1 MNKKN
6 KSIYFS
12 MEVEKNKINSNSLSE
27 NRENLLKQ
35 EKKFI
40 QEEFKSKLEEH
51 KKLKEELKNVKKS
64 FNNGLNDYTREKN
77 LTIQKEQE
85 IEAILSKISKM
96 KKLMLLSINQTLNKK
111 FYNHLLEISN
121 NKHKEKILLKYF
133 NFPFNVYNFSKM
145 YITNSNHNNNSNFNI
160 RGDLS
165 SNSNSDFF
173 KHFNDINKVI
183 DNTQK
188 IHDLIKIIRN
198 ENEIKNVLSYS
209 YEIFHNLQEEN
220 NDIYANIKNSFYEV
234 YNEINNKE
242 KQYPFDFLF
251 DYMKNIF
258 DIIDYERQVEEL
270 KDILNKLTQEKN
282 AKFIEIKNIES
293 IIRTYNINIKII
305 SNYLKAL
312 KTFAYRIKEQNK
324 NISNNSDNNNNI
336 LRELIDDI
344 EKFKKIS
351 IDYDK
356 INSNLDAMTSLSFG
370 TNYTLSEK
378 SSNKSSIIDFG
389 YNNEFDSEYKSD
401 NFNSNDIISKGAN
414 NNNIDLKNIEDNN
427 MMIIKKDNSGIK
439 NVNEKIKKINKK
451 QKNSSRKKTLNLNL
465 NNYNNDSI
473 GKRKYEI
480 IKKHISLTKHNIEN
494 LTTTD
499 TNIYNKRQIKKQINK
514 SHLNTNNKTQNK
526 SNVSYL
532 KESQKKKTLN
542 NSIISKS
549 KKHFVTKING
559 QKLVNNHFRKRYNTN
574 YINNVSKSKNIS
586 PDLKPTISIKKN
598 CQTFK
603 SNKINLRYG
612 KKFKNRNIISQN
624 EKEINENKNEINI
637 NYDTKRDEEIFSMSD
652 KNTEKELEDKQIT
665 LSHNHRYDI
674 QGQNRY
680 NINKKI
686 ERLKQKEQ
694 EESIEFTIPN
704 KDNTNNDDY
713 YDINNIKDSI
723 CDEMISQNFITAN
736 SVVRSTTNDYIN
748 KLGFKNNVLWSEN
761 LYKNKALKFKS
772 NFKKINIEKPIDTS
786 SCCAACT

>member
-1 MNKKN
+1 
-6 KSIYFS
+6 
-12 MEVEKNKINSNSLSE
+12 MEVEKNIINNNSLSE
-27 NRENLLKQ
+27 DRENILKQ

-40 QEEFKSKLEEH
+40 QEEFKNKLEEH
-51 KKLKEELKNVKKS
+51 KKLKEELKNVKIS
-64 FNNGLNDYTREKN
+64 FHNGLNEYTREKN

-96 KKLMLLSINQTLNKK
+96 KKSMLLSINQTVNKK

-133 NFPFNVYNFSKM
+133 NFPFNVYNFTKM
-145 YITNSNHNNNSNFNI
+145 YITSYNNNNNSNFNI
-160 RGDLS
+160 RSDLS
-165 SNSNSDFF
+165 SNTNSDFF

-188 IHDLIKIIRN
+188 IHDLLKIIRS

-220 NDIYANIKNSFYEV
+220 NDIYVNIKNSFYEV

-258 DIIDYERQVEEL
+258 DIIDYERQVEDL
-270 KDILNKLTQEKN
+270 KHILNKLTQEKN
-282 AKFIEIKNIES
+282 AKFVEIKNIES
-293 IIRTYNINIKII
+293 VIRTYNINIKII
-305 SNYLKAL
+305 SNYIKAL
-312 KTFAYRIKEQNK
+312 KNFAYRIKEQNK
-324 NISNNSDNNNNI
+324 NTSNNSDNNNNKNNNA

-344 EKFKKIS
+344 EKFKKIT
-351 IDYDK
+351 IDYAK

-378 SSNKSSIIDFG
+378 SSNKSSIIDAGF
-389 YNNEFDSEYKSD
+389 NNDFDSEYKSD
-401 NFNSNDIISKGAN
+401 NFNSNTNDIISKGAN
-414 NNNIDLKNIEDNN
+414 NNNNKIDIKNIENNNNN

-439 NVNEKIKKINKK
+439 NVNDKLKKINKK

-480 IKKHISLTKHNIEN
+480 TKKNISLTKHNIEN

-514 SHLNTNNKTQNK
+514 SHLNINNKIQNK
-526 SNVSYL
+526 SNISYL
-532 KESQKKKTLN
+532 KDSQKKKTLN

-559 QKLVNNHFRKRYNTN
+559 QKLMNNNFRKRFNTN

-612 KKFKNRNIISQN
+612 KKFKNRNIITQH

-637 NYDTKRDEEIFSMSD
+637 NYSTKQDEEIFCMSD
-652 KNTEKELEDKQIT
+652 KNTEKDIEDKQLT
-665 LSHNHRYDI
+665 LSHNHRYDF
-674 QGQNRY
+674 QGKNRY
-680 NINKKI
+680 NISKKI

-694 EESIEFTIPN
+694 DESIEFTIPN
-704 KDNTNNDDY
+704 KDHTNNDDY

-723 CDEMISQNFITAN
+723 CDEMISQNFVTAN
-736 SVVRSTTNDYIN
+736 SLVRSTTNDYIN

-772 NFKKINIEKPIDTS
+772 NFKKLNIEKPIDTS

>member
-1 MNKKN
+1 
-6 KSIYFS
+6 
-12 MEVEKNKINSNSLSE
+12 MEVEKNIINNNSLSE
-27 NRENLLKQ
+27 DRENILKQ

-40 QEEFKSKLEEH
+40 QEEFKNKLEEH
-51 KKLKEELKNVKKS
+51 KKLKEELKNVKIS
-64 FNNGLNDYTREKN
+64 FHNGLNEYTREKN

-96 KKLMLLSINQTLNKK
+96 KKSMLLSINQTVNKK

-133 NFPFNVYNFSKM
+133 NFPFNVYNFTKM
-145 YITNSNHNNNSNFNI
+145 YITSYNNNNNSNFNI
-160 RGDLS
+160 RSDLS
-165 SNSNSDFF
+165 SNTNSDFF

-188 IHDLIKIIRN
+188 IHDLLKIIRS

-220 NDIYANIKNSFYEV
+220 NDIYVNIKNSFYEV

-258 DIIDYERQVEEL
+258 DIIDYERQVEDL
-270 KDILNKLTQEKN
+270 KHILNKLTQEKN
-282 AKFIEIKNIES
+282 AKFVEIKNIES
-293 IIRTYNINIKII
+293 VIRTYNINIKII
-305 SNYLKAL
+305 SNYIKAL
-312 KTFAYRIKEQNK
+312 KNFAYRIKEQNK
-324 NISNNSDNNNNI
+324 NTSNNSDNNNNKNNNA

-344 EKFKKIS
+344 EKFKKIT
-351 IDYDK
+351 IDYAK

-378 SSNKSSIIDFG
+378 SSNKSSIIDAGF
-389 YNNEFDSEYKSD
+389 NNDFDSEYKSD
-401 NFNSNDIISKGAN
+401 NFNSNTNDIISKGAN
-414 NNNIDLKNIEDNN
+414 NNNNKIDIKNIENNNNN

-439 NVNEKIKKINKK
+439 NVNDKLKKINKK

-480 IKKHISLTKHNIEN
+480 TKKNISLTKHNIEN

-514 SHLNTNNKTQNK
+514 SHLNINNKIQNK
-526 SNVSYL
+526 SNISYL
-532 KESQKKKTLN
+532 KDSQKKKTLN

-559 QKLVNNHFRKRYNTN
+559 QKLMNNNFRKRFNTN

-637 NYDTKRDEEIFSMSD
+637 NYSTKQDEEIFCMSD
-652 KNTEKELEDKQIT
+652 KNTEKDIEDKQLT
-665 LSHNHRYDI
+665 LSHNHRYDF
-674 QGQNRY
+674 QGKNRY
-680 NINKKI
+680 NISKKI

-694 EESIEFTIPN
+694 DESIEFTIPN
-704 KDNTNNDDY
+704 KDYTNNDDY

-723 CDEMISQNFITAN
+723 CDEMISQNFVTAN
-736 SVVRSTTNDYIN
+736 SLVRSTTNDYIN

-772 NFKKINIEKPIDTS
+772 NFKKLNIEKPIDTS

>member
-1 MNKKN
+1 
-6 KSIYFS
+6 
-12 MEVEKNKINSNSLSE
+12 MEVEKNIINNNSLSE
-27 NRENLLKQ
+27 DRENILKQ

-40 QEEFKSKLEEH
+40 QEEFKNKLEEH
-51 KKLKEELKNVKKS
+51 KKLKEELKNVKIS
-64 FNNGLNDYTREKN
+64 FHNGLNEYTREKN

-96 KKLMLLSINQTLNKK
+96 KKSMLLSINQTVNKK

-133 NFPFNVYNFSKM
+133 NFPFNVYNFTKM
-145 YITNSNHNNNSNFNI
+145 YITSYNNNNNSNFNI
-160 RGDLS
+160 RSDLS
-165 SNSNSDFF
+165 SNTNSDFF

-188 IHDLIKIIRN
+188 IHDLLKIIRS

-220 NDIYANIKNSFYEV
+220 NDIYVNIKNSFYEV

-258 DIIDYERQVEEL
+258 DIIDYERQVEDL
-270 KDILNKLTQEKN
+270 KHILNKLTQEKN
-282 AKFIEIKNIES
+282 AKFVEIKNIES
-293 IIRTYNINIKII
+293 VIRTYNINIKII
-305 SNYLKAL
+305 SNYIKAL
-312 KTFAYRIKEQNK
+312 KNFAYRIKEQNK
-324 NISNNSDNNNNI
+324 NTSNNSDNNNNKNNNA

-344 EKFKKIS
+344 EKFKKIT
-351 IDYDK
+351 IDYAK

-378 SSNKSSIIDFG
+378 SSNKSSIIDAGF
-389 YNNEFDSEYKSD
+389 NNDFDSEYKSD
-401 NFNSNDIISKGAN
+401 NFNSNTNDIISKGAN
-414 NNNIDLKNIEDNN
+414 NNNNKIDIKNIENNNNN

-439 NVNEKIKKINKK
+439 NVNDKLKKINKK

-480 IKKHISLTKHNIEN
+480 TKKNISLTKHNIEN

-514 SHLNTNNKTQNK
+514 SHLNINNKIQNK
-526 SNVSYL
+526 SNISYL
-532 KESQKKKTLN
+532 KDSQKKKTLN

-559 QKLVNNHFRKRYNTN
+559 QKLMNNNFRKRFNTN

-612 KKFKNRNIISQN
+612 KKFKNRNIITQH

-637 NYDTKRDEEIFSMSD
+637 NYSTKQDEEIFCMSD
-652 KNTEKELEDKQIT
+652 KNTEKDIEDKQLT
-665 LSHNHRYDI
+665 LSHNHRYDF
-674 QGQNRY
+674 QGKNRY
-680 NINKKI
+680 NISKKI

-694 EESIEFTIPN
+694 DESIEFTIPN
-704 KDNTNNDDY
+704 KDYTNNDDY

-723 CDEMISQNFITAN
+723 CDEMISQNFVTAN
-736 SVVRSTTNDYIN
+736 SLVRSTTNDYIN

-772 NFKKINIEKPIDTS
+772 NFKKLNIEKPIDTS

>member
-1 MNKKN
+1 
-6 KSIYFS
+6 
-12 MEVEKNKINSNSLSE
+12 MEVEKNIINNNSLSE
-27 NRENLLKQ
+27 DRENILKQ

-40 QEEFKSKLEEH
+40 QEEFKNKLEEH
-51 KKLKEELKNVKKS
+51 KKLKEELKNVKIS
-64 FNNGLNDYTREKN
+64 FHNGLNEYTREKN

-96 KKLMLLSINQTLNKK
+96 KKSMLLSINQTVNKK

-133 NFPFNVYNFSKM
+133 NFPFNVYNFTKM
-145 YITNSNHNNNSNFNI
+145 YITSYNNNNNSNFNI
-160 RGDLS
+160 RSDLS
-165 SNSNSDFF
+165 SNTNSDFF

-188 IHDLIKIIRN
+188 IHDLLKIIRS

-220 NDIYANIKNSFYEV
+220 NDIYVNIKNSFYEV

-258 DIIDYERQVEEL
+258 DIIDYERQVEDL
-270 KDILNKLTQEKN
+270 KHILNKLTQEKN
-282 AKFIEIKNIES
+282 AKFVEIKNIES
-293 IIRTYNINIKII
+293 VIRTYNINIKII
-305 SNYLKAL
+305 SNYIKAL
-312 KTFAYRIKEQNK
+312 KNFAYRIKEQNK
-324 NISNNSDNNNNI
+324 NTSNNSDNNNNKNNNA

-344 EKFKKIS
+344 EKFKKIT
-351 IDYDK
+351 IDYEK

-378 SSNKSSIIDFG
+378 SSNKSSIIDAGF
-389 YNNEFDSEYKSD
+389 NNDFDSEYKSD
-401 NFNSNDIISKGAN
+401 NFNSNTNDIISKGAN
-414 NNNIDLKNIEDNN
+414 NNNNKIDIKNIENNNNN

-439 NVNEKIKKINKK
+439 NVNDKLKKINKK

-480 IKKHISLTKHNIEN
+480 TKKNISLTKHNIEN

-514 SHLNTNNKTQNK
+514 SHLNINNKIQNK
-526 SNVSYL
+526 SNISYL
-532 KESQKKKTLN
+532 KDSQKKKTLN

-559 QKLVNNHFRKRYNTN
+559 QKLMNNNFRKRFNTN

-637 NYDTKRDEEIFSMSD
+637 NYSTKQDEEIFCMSD
-652 KNTEKELEDKQIT
+652 KNTEKDIEDKQLT
-665 LSHNHRYDI
+665 LSHNHRYDF
-674 QGQNRY
+674 QGKNRY
-680 NINKKI
+680 NISKKI

-694 EESIEFTIPN
+694 DESIEFTIPN
-704 KDNTNNDDY
+704 KDYTNNDDY

-723 CDEMISQNFITAN
+723 CDEMISQNFVTAN
-736 SVVRSTTNDYIN
+736 SLVRSTTNDYIN

-772 NFKKINIEKPIDTS
+772 NFKKLNIEKPIDTS

>member
-1 MNKKN
+1 
-6 KSIYFS
+6 
-12 MEVEKNKINSNSLSE
+12 MEVEKNIINNNSLSE
-27 NRENLLKQ
+27 DRENILKQ

-40 QEEFKSKLEEH
+40 QEEFKNKLEEH
-51 KKLKEELKNVKKS
+51 KKLKEELKNVKIS
-64 FNNGLNDYTREKN
+64 FHNGLNEYTREKN

-96 KKLMLLSINQTLNKK
+96 KKSMLLSINQTVNKK

-133 NFPFNVYNFSKM
+133 NFPFNVYNFTKM
-145 YITNSNHNNNSNFNI
+145 YITSYNNNNNSNFNI
-160 RGDLS
+160 RSDLS
-165 SNSNSDFF
+165 SNTNSDFF

-188 IHDLIKIIRN
+188 IHDLLKIIRS

-220 NDIYANIKNSFYEV
+220 NDIYVNIKNSFYEV

-258 DIIDYERQVEEL
+258 DIIDYERQVEDL
-270 KDILNKLTQEKN
+270 KHILNKLTQEKN
-282 AKFIEIKNIES
+282 AKFVEIKNIES
-293 IIRTYNINIKII
+293 VIRTYNINIKII
-305 SNYLKAL
+305 SNYIKAL
-312 KTFAYRIKEQNK
+312 KNFAYRIKEQNK
-324 NISNNSDNNNNI
+324 NTSNNSDNNNNKNNNA

-344 EKFKKIS
+344 EKFKKIT
-351 IDYDK
+351 IDYAK

-378 SSNKSSIIDFG
+378 SSNKSSIIDAGF
-389 YNNEFDSEYKSD
+389 NNDFDSEYKSD
-401 NFNSNDIISKGAN
+401 NFNSNTNDIISKGAN
-414 NNNIDLKNIEDNN
+414 NNNNKIDIKNIENNNNN

-439 NVNEKIKKINKK
+439 NVNDKLKKINKK

-480 IKKHISLTKHNIEN
+480 TKKNISLTKHNIEN

-514 SHLNTNNKTQNK
+514 SHLNINNKIQNK
-526 SNVSYL
+526 SNISYL
-532 KESQKKKTLN
+532 KDSQKKKTLN

-559 QKLVNNHFRKRYNTN
+559 QKLMNKNFRKRFNTN
-574 YINNVSKSKNIS
+574 YINNVNKSKNIS

-612 KKFKNRNIISQN
+612 KKFKNRNIITQH

-637 NYDTKRDEEIFSMSD
+637 NYSTKQDEEIFCMSD
-652 KNTEKELEDKQIT
+652 KNTEKDIEDKQLT
-665 LSHNHRYDI
+665 LSHNHRYDF
-674 QGQNRY
+674 QGKNRY
-680 NINKKI
+680 NISKKI

-694 EESIEFTIPN
+694 DESIEFTIPN
-704 KDNTNNDDY
+704 KDYTNNDDY

-723 CDEMISQNFITAN
+723 CDEMISQNFVTAN
-736 SVVRSTTNDYIN
+736 SLVRSTTNDYIN

-772 NFKKINIEKPIDTS
+772 NFKKLNIEKPIDTS

>member
-1 MNKKN
+1 
-6 KSIYFS
+6 
-12 MEVEKNKINSNSLSE
+12 MEVEKNIINNNSLSE
-27 NRENLLKQ
+27 DRENILKQ

-40 QEEFKSKLEEH
+40 QEEFKNKLEEH
-51 KKLKEELKNVKKS
+51 KKLKEELKNVKIS
-64 FNNGLNDYTREKN
+64 FHNGLNEYTREKN

-96 KKLMLLSINQTLNKK
+96 KKSMLLSINQTVNKK

-133 NFPFNVYNFSKM
+133 NFPFNVYNFTKM
-145 YITNSNHNNNSNFNI
+145 YITSYNNNNNSNFNI
-160 RGDLS
+160 RSDLS
-165 SNSNSDFF
+165 SNTNSDFF

-188 IHDLIKIIRN
+188 IHDLLKIIRS

-220 NDIYANIKNSFYEV
+220 NDIYVNIKNSFYEV

-258 DIIDYERQVEEL
+258 DIIDYERQVEDL
-270 KDILNKLTQEKN
+270 KHILNKLTQEKN
-282 AKFIEIKNIES
+282 AKFVEIKNIES
-293 IIRTYNINIKII
+293 VIRTYNINIKII
-305 SNYLKAL
+305 SNYIKAL
-312 KTFAYRIKEQNK
+312 KNFAYRIKEQNK
-324 NISNNSDNNNNI
+324 NTSNNSDNNNNKNNNA

-344 EKFKKIS
+344 EKFKKIT
-351 IDYDK
+351 IDYEK

-378 SSNKSSIIDFG
+378 SSNKSSIIDAGF
-389 YNNEFDSEYKSD
+389 NNDFDSEYKSD
-401 NFNSNDIISKGAN
+401 NFNSNTNDIISKGAN
-414 NNNIDLKNIEDNN
+414 NNNNKIDIKNIENNNNN

-439 NVNEKIKKINKK
+439 NVNDKLKKINKK

-480 IKKHISLTKHNIEN
+480 TKKNISLTKHNIEN

-514 SHLNTNNKTQNK
+514 SHLNINNKIQNK
-526 SNVSYL
+526 SNISYL
-532 KESQKKKTLN
+532 KDSQKKKTLN

-559 QKLVNNHFRKRYNTN
+559 QKLMNNNFRKRFNTN

-637 NYDTKRDEEIFSMSD
+637 NYSTKQDEEIFCMSD
-652 KNTEKELEDKQIT
+652 KNTEKDIEDKQLT
-665 LSHNHRYDI
+665 LSHNHRYDF
-674 QGQNRY
+674 QGKNRY
-680 NINKKI
+680 NISKKI

-694 EESIEFTIPN
+694 DESIEFTIPN
-704 KDNTNNDDY
+704 KDHTNNDDY

-723 CDEMISQNFITAN
+723 CDEMISQNFVTAN
-736 SVVRSTTNDYIN
+736 SLVRSTTNDYIN

-772 NFKKINIEKPIDTS
+772 NFKKLNIEKPIDTS

>member
-1 MNKKN
+1 
-6 KSIYFS
+6 
-12 MEVEKNKINSNSLSE
+12 MEVEKNIINNNSLSE
-27 NRENLLKQ
+27 DRENILKQ

-40 QEEFKSKLEEH
+40 QEEFKNKLEEH
-51 KKLKEELKNVKKS
+51 KKLKEELKNVKIS
-64 FNNGLNDYTREKN
+64 FHNGLNEYTREKN

-96 KKLMLLSINQTLNKK
+96 KKSMLLSINQTVNKK

-133 NFPFNVYNFSKM
+133 NFPFNVYNFTKM
-145 YITNSNHNNNSNFNI
+145 YITSYNNNNNSNFNI
-160 RGDLS
+160 RSDLS
-165 SNSNSDFF
+165 SNTNSDFF

-188 IHDLIKIIRN
+188 IHDLLKIIRS

-220 NDIYANIKNSFYEV
+220 NDIYVNIKNSFYEV

-258 DIIDYERQVEEL
+258 DIIDYERQVEDL
-270 KDILNKLTQEKN
+270 KHILNKLTQEKN
-282 AKFIEIKNIES
+282 AKFVEIKNIES
-293 IIRTYNINIKII
+293 VIRTYNINIKII
-305 SNYLKAL
+305 SNYIKAL
-312 KTFAYRIKEQNK
+312 KNFAYRIKEQNK
-324 NISNNSDNNNNI
+324 NTSNNSDNNNNKNNNA

-344 EKFKKIS
+344 EKFKKIT
-351 IDYDK
+351 IDYAK

-378 SSNKSSIIDFG
+378 SSNKSSIIDAGF
-389 YNNEFDSEYKSD
+389 NNDFDSEYKSD
-401 NFNSNDIISKGAN
+401 NFNSNTNDIISKGAN
-414 NNNIDLKNIEDNN
+414 NNNNKIDIKNIENNNNN

-439 NVNEKIKKINKK
+439 NVNDKLKKINKK

-480 IKKHISLTKHNIEN
+480 TKKNISLTKHNIEN

-514 SHLNTNNKTQNK
+514 SHLNINNKIQNK
-526 SNVSYL
+526 SNISYL
-532 KESQKKKTLN
+532 KDSQKKKTLN

-559 QKLVNNHFRKRYNTN
+559 QKLMNNNFRKRFNTN

-637 NYDTKRDEEIFSMSD
+637 NYSTKQDEEIFCMSD
-652 KNTEKELEDKQIT
+652 KNTEKDIEDKQLT
-665 LSHNHRYDI
+665 LSHNHRYDF
-674 QGQNRY
+674 QGKNRY
-680 NINKKI
+680 NISKKI

-694 EESIEFTIPN
+694 DESIEFTIPN
-704 KDNTNNDDY
+704 KDHTNNDDY

-723 CDEMISQNFITAN
+723 CDEMISQNFVTAN
-736 SVVRSTTNDYIN
+736 SLVRSTTNDYIN

-772 NFKKINIEKPIDTS
+772 NFKKLNIEKPIDTS

>member
-1 MNKKN
+1 
-6 KSIYFS
+6 
-12 MEVEKNKINSNSLSE
+12 MEVEKNIINNNSLSE
-27 NRENLLKQ
+27 DRENILKQ

-40 QEEFKSKLEEH
+40 QEEFKNKLEEH
-51 KKLKEELKNVKKS
+51 KKLKEELKNVKIS
-64 FNNGLNDYTREKN
+64 FHNGLNEYTREKN

-96 KKLMLLSINQTLNKK
+96 KKSMLLSINQTVNKK

-133 NFPFNVYNFSKM
+133 NFPFNVYNFTKM
-145 YITNSNHNNNSNFNI
+145 YITSYNNNNNSNFNI
-160 RGDLS
+160 RSDLS
-165 SNSNSDFF
+165 SNTNSDFF

-188 IHDLIKIIRN
+188 IHDLLKIIRS

-220 NDIYANIKNSFYEV
+220 NDIYVNIKNSFYEV

-258 DIIDYERQVEEL
+258 DIIDYERQVEDL
-270 KDILNKLTQEKN
+270 KHILNKLTQEKN
-282 AKFIEIKNIES
+282 AKFVEIKNIES
-293 IIRTYNINIKII
+293 VIRTYNINIKII
-305 SNYLKAL
+305 SNYIKAL
-312 KTFAYRIKEQNK
+312 KNFAYRIKEQNK
-324 NISNNSDNNNNI
+324 NTSNNSDNNNNKNNNA

-344 EKFKKIS
+344 EKFKKIT
-351 IDYDK
+351 IDYAK

-378 SSNKSSIIDFG
+378 SSNKSSIIDAGF
-389 YNNEFDSEYKSD
+389 NNDFDSEYKSD
-401 NFNSNDIISKGAN
+401 NFNSNTNDIISKGAN
-414 NNNIDLKNIEDNN
+414 NNNNKIDIKNIENNNNN

-439 NVNEKIKKINKK
+439 NVNDKLKKINKK

-480 IKKHISLTKHNIEN
+480 TKKNISLTKHNIEN

-514 SHLNTNNKTQNK
+514 SHLNINNKIQNK
-526 SNVSYL
+526 SNISYL
-532 KESQKKKTLN
+532 KDSQKKKTLN

-559 QKLVNNHFRKRYNTN
+559 QKLMNKNFRKRFNTN
-574 YINNVSKSKNIS
+574 YINNVNKSKNIS

-612 KKFKNRNIISQN
+612 KKFKNRNIITQH

-637 NYDTKRDEEIFSMSD
+637 NYSTKQDEEIFCMSD
-652 KNTEKELEDKQIT
+652 KNTEKDIEDKQLT
-665 LSHNHRYDI
+665 LSHNHRYDF
-674 QGQNRY
+674 QGKNRY
-680 NINKKI
+680 NISKKI

-694 EESIEFTIPN
+694 DESIEFTIPN
-704 KDNTNNDDY
+704 KDHTNNDDY

-723 CDEMISQNFITAN
+723 CDEMISQNFVTAN
-736 SVVRSTTNDYIN
+736 SLVRSTTNDYIN

-772 NFKKINIEKPIDTS
+772 NFKKLNIEKPIDTS

>member
-1 MNKKN
+1 
-6 KSIYFS
+6 
-12 MEVEKNKINSNSLSE
+12 MEVEKNIINNNSLSE
-27 NRENLLKQ
+27 DRENILKQ

-40 QEEFKSKLEEH
+40 QEEFKNKLEEH
-51 KKLKEELKNVKKS
+51 KKLKEELKNVKIS
-64 FNNGLNDYTREKN
+64 FHNGLNEYTREKN

-96 KKLMLLSINQTLNKK
+96 KKSMLLSINQTVNKK

-133 NFPFNVYNFSKM
+133 NFPFNVYNFTKM
-145 YITNSNHNNNSNFNI
+145 YITSYNNNNNSNFNI
-160 RGDLS
+160 RSDLS
-165 SNSNSDFF
+165 SNTNSDFF

-188 IHDLIKIIRN
+188 IHDLLKIIRS

-220 NDIYANIKNSFYEV
+220 NDIYVNIKNSFYEV

-258 DIIDYERQVEEL
+258 DIIDYERQVEDL
-270 KDILNKLTQEKN
+270 KHILNKLTQEKN
-282 AKFIEIKNIES
+282 AKFVEIKNIES
-293 IIRTYNINIKII
+293 VIRTYNINIKII
-305 SNYLKAL
+305 SNYIKAL
-312 KTFAYRIKEQNK
+312 KNFAYRIKEQNK
-324 NISNNSDNNNNI
+324 NTSNNSDNNNNKNNNA

-344 EKFKKIS
+344 EKFKKIT
-351 IDYDK
+351 IDYAK

-378 SSNKSSIIDFG
+378 SSNKSSIIDAGF
-389 YNNEFDSEYKSD
+389 NNDFDSEYKSD
-401 NFNSNDIISKGAN
+401 NFNSNTNDIISKGAN
-414 NNNIDLKNIEDNN
+414 NNNNKIDIKNIENNNNN

-439 NVNEKIKKINKK
+439 NVNDKLKKINKK

-480 IKKHISLTKHNIEN
+480 TKKNISLTKHNIEN

-514 SHLNTNNKTQNK
+514 SHLNINNKIQNK
-526 SNVSYL
+526 SNISYL
-532 KESQKKKTLN
+532 KDSQKKKTLN

-559 QKLVNNHFRKRYNTN
+559 QKLMNKNFRKRFNTN

-612 KKFKNRNIISQN
+612 KKFKNRNIITQH

-637 NYDTKRDEEIFSMSD
+637 NYSTKQDEEIFCMSD
-652 KNTEKELEDKQIT
+652 KNTEKDIEDKQLT
-665 LSHNHRYDI
+665 LSHNHRYDF
-674 QGQNRY
+674 QGKNRY
-680 NINKKI
+680 NISKKI

-694 EESIEFTIPN
+694 DESIEFTIPN
-704 KDNTNNDDY
+704 KDHTNNDDY

-723 CDEMISQNFITAN
+723 CDEMISQNFVTAN
-736 SVVRSTTNDYIN
+736 SLVRSTTNDYIN

-772 NFKKINIEKPIDTS
+772 NFKKLNIEKPIDTS